1 MERKD
6 RRTQGFQGFGA
17 MEGLRSMQVREQL
30 GRRAGRQLEPQL
42 GLCHLAAA
50 RGWLPVGCAERRDEP
65 LGEEPSDKSLMNESM
80 K

>member
-1 MERKD
+1 ME
-6 RRTQGFQGFGA
+6 A
-17 MEGLRSMQVREQL
+17 LRSVQVREQL
-30 GRRAGRQLEPQL
+30 GRRTGRQLEPQL